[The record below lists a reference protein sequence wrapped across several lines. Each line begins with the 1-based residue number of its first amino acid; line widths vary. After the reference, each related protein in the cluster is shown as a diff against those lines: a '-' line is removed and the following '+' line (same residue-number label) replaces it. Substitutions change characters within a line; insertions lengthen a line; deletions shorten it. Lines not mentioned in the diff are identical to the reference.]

1 MAIVRI
7 PTQMRSLVGGAST
20 VEIDGDTVGA
30 VLRGLAETHDP
41 IAPRLFE
48 DDGRVRR
55 FVNVFVDDEDIRF
68 ADGLDTK
75 VDPGQTVSLLPA
87 VAGGA
92 G

>member
-1 MAIVRI
+1 MATVRI
-7 PTQMRSLVGGAST
+7 PTQMRSLVGGASS
-20 VEIDGDTVGA
+20 VEVEGDTVGG
-30 VLRGLAETHDP
+30 VLRGLAETHQA

-55 FVNVFVDDEDIRF
+55 FVNVFLENEDIRF

-75 VDPGQTVSLLPA
+75 VAPGQTISLLPA

-92 G
+92 R